1 MFKRP
6 KGVSDSDSSPSPGSS
21 GSQHEDAKPAQS
33 PPDTRGGETRAE
45 ENDSAGTRVITPSY
59 QARKPPVRTLQSTA
73 SSSSS
78 ASSQAANLH
87 VGRGLKLEG
96 KIQSCDS
103 LVIEGDV
110 QATIES
116 GTLTISETGDVR
128 GEATVDA
135 AEINGKFDGTLTVK
149 NCLTINSS
157 GRVTGTVHY
166 GELKVEQGGQ
176 VSGEIRAKD
185 AEEKQDT
192 PRLASSN
199 AKDDGKTETKGG
211 EKKNEGSESGGSSRT
226 ASMI

>member
-1 MFKRP
+1 M
-6 KGVSDSDSSPSPGSS
+6 SS
-21 GSQHEDAKPAQS
+21 
-33 PPDTRGGETRAE
+33 
-45 ENDSAGTRVITPSY
+45 TP
-59 QARKPPVRTLQSTA
+59 T
-73 SSSSS
+73 
-78 ASSQAANLH
+78 AANLH

-149 NCLTINSS
+149 KCLTINSS

-176 VSGEIRAKD
+176 VSGEIRAQSAED
-185 AEEKQDT
+185 ASEK
-192 PRLASSN
+192 PRLASSGG
-199 AKDDGKTETKGG
+199 KD
-211 EKKNEGSESGGSSRT
+211 ESKSGDSSTSGQGNSSSRS

>member
-6 KGVSDSDSSPSPGSS
+6 KGVSDTDPSPSPGSS
-21 GSQHEDAKPAQS
+21 GTQS
-33 PPDTRGGETRAE
+33 ASVDPKQTPPDVNPEDRERDDSSTR
-45 ENDSAGTRVITPSY
+45 SITPSY
-59 QARKPPVRTLQSTA
+59 QARKPTVRTLQSTA
-73 SSSSS
+73 SSSTSS
-78 ASSQAANLH
+78 TPTAANLH

-149 NCLTINSS
+149 KCLTINSS
-157 GRVTGTVHY
+157 GRVTGTVRY

-176 VSGEIRAKD
+176 VSGEIRAADD
-185 AEEKQDT
+185 AKPDDKPETARIGSKSGNGDT
-192 PRLASSN
+192 KSDTTRSDSSEN
-199 AKDDGKTETKGG
+199 GT
-211 EKKNEGSESGGSSRT
+211 RT

>member
-1 MFKRP
+1 M
-6 KGVSDSDSSPSPGSS
+6 
-21 GSQHEDAKPAQS
+21 
-33 PPDTRGGETRAE
+33 
-45 ENDSAGTRVITPSY
+45 
-59 QARKPPVRTLQSTA
+59 
-73 SSSSS
+73 
-78 ASSQAANLH
+78 H
-87 VGRGLKLEG
+87 VGGLKLEG

>member
-6 KGVSDSDSSPSPGSS
+6 KGVSDTGPTPSPGSS
-21 GSQHEDAKPAQS
+21 GAQTAGVDPKQT
-33 PPDTRGGETRAE
+33 PPDVNPEDRERDTDNTAR
-45 ENDSAGTRVITPSY
+45 SITPSY
-59 QARKPPVRTLQSTA
+59 QARKPTVRTLQSTA
-73 SSSSS
+73 SSSTSPMS
-78 ASSQAANLH
+78 TAANLH
-87 VGRGLKLEG
+87 VGQGLKLEG

-128 GEATVDA
+128 GEATVDV

-149 NCLTINSS
+149 KCLTINSS

-176 VSGEIRAKD
+176 VSGEIRAEG
-185 AEEKQDT
+185 AEAASDK
-192 PRLASSN
+192 PRLASSSGKDESKKN
-199 AKDDGKTETKGG
+199 DDGFP
-211 EKKNEGSESGGSSRT
+211 GSASSSNRS

>member
-6 KGVSDSDSSPSPGSS
+6 KGVSDSGPLPSPSQS
-21 GSQHEDAKPAQS
+21 GARTADASPSQT
-33 PPDTRGGETRAE
+33 PPDANPEDRDRDNESGA
-45 ENDSAGTRVITPSY
+45 TRVITPSY

-73 SSSSS
+73 SSSTP
-78 ASSQAANLH
+78 SQPPAANLH

-128 GEATVDA
+128 GDATVDE
-135 AEINGKFDGTLTVK
+135 AEVNGKFDGTLTVRK
-149 NCLTINSS
+149 CLTINSS
-157 GRVTGTVHY
+157 GRVTGTVRY

-176 VSGEIRAKD
+176 VSGEIKAAEDSAAAKPD
-185 AEEKQDT
+185 KAENTAAPRPVTNNGKDEKRSGDT
-192 PRLASSN
+192 
-199 AKDDGKTETKGG
+199 G
-211 EKKNEGSESGGSSRT
+211 GGSSARS

>member
-166 GELKVEQGGQ
+166 GELKVEQGGLPFLGVESHRVWQ
-176 VSGEIRAKD
+176 QERNTLHGGLPIDPRV
-185 AEEKQDT
+185 T
-192 PRLASSN
+192 PVKPMRR
-199 AKDDGKTETKGG
+199 GG
-211 EKKNEGSESGGSSRT
+211 GGYGWIDSLPLRPRPP
-226 ASMI
+226 